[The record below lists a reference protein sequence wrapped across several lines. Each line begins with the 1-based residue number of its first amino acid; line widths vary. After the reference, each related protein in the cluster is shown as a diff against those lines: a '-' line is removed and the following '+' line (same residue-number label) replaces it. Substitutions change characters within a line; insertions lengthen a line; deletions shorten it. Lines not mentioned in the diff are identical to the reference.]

1 MKLKGKIVF
10 ITGASAGIGAA
21 TAMAFAAEGARL
33 LLAARRAGKLAE
45 VASRALERGAAA
57 VHSIDLDVRNRHAVQ
72 RAIDELPPEWAEID
86 VLVNNAGLSR
96 GMEKLYTGRIEDW
109 EEMIDTNIKGLLYV
123 ARAVVPG
130 MVVRG
135 RGHVV
140 TLGSM
145 AGEIVYPNGA
155 VYCGTKAAARAI
167 NDGLREDLLGTP
179 VRVTSVDPG
188 LVETDFSLVRF
199 HGDAKRAAKVYKG
212 ITPLTGEDIADVIHV
227 GCDAARAREYRA
239 RLADLGA
246 SGQYAADSS
255 RAVSGESMPQ
265 CTEDTD
271 FVFLAPGRETSCR
284 LSVGK
289 KGRSLSRCCS
299 F

>member
-1 MKLKGKIVF
+1 MRLKGKIVF

-21 TAMAFAAEGARL
+21 TAMVFAAEGARL

-45 VASRALERGAAA
+45 VASLALTRGATA
-57 VHSIDLDVRNRHAVQ
+57 VHSIDLDIRSRHRVQ

-96 GMEKLYTGRIEDW
+96 GMEKLYTGKIDDW
-109 EEMIDTNIKGLLYV
+109 EEMIDTNIKGMLYV
-123 ARAVVPG
+123 MRSVVPM

-145 AGEIVYPNGA
+145 AAEIVYPNGA

-199 HGDAKRAAKVYKG
+199 HGDRGRAAKVYKG
-212 ITPLTGEDIADVIHV
+212 LKPLTAEDIAEAILWTVTRPEHVNIAHVSLTSVHQANTLLIH
-227 GCDAARAREYRA
+227 REEE
-239 RLADLGA
+239 G
-246 SGQYAADSS
+246 
-255 RAVSGESMPQ
+255 
-265 CTEDTD
+265 
-271 FVFLAPGRETSCR
+271 
-284 LSVGK
+284 
-289 KGRSLSRCCS
+289 
-299 F
+299 

>member
-1 MKLKGKIVF
+1 MNPKEKIVF

-21 TAMAFAAEGARL
+21 TALAFAEQGARL
-33 LLAARRAGKLAE
+33 LLAARRASRLAE
-45 VASRALERGAAA
+45 VASRAIELGAAQ
-57 VHSIDLDVRNRHAVQ
+57 VHSIHLDVRNRQAVQ
-72 RAIDELPPEWAEID
+72 SAIDELPAEWAEIE

-96 GMEKLYTGRIEDW
+96 GMDKLFTGKIEDW
-109 EEMIDTNIKGLLYV
+109 EEMIDTNVKGLLYV

-145 AGEIVYPNGA
+145 AGELVYPNGA
-155 VYCGTKAAARAI
+155 VYCASKAAARAV

-199 HGDAKRAAKVYKG
+199 HGDQGRAAKVYNG
-212 ITPLTGEDIADVIHV
+212 MTPLTAADIADVILWAVTRPAHV
-227 GCDAARAREYRA
+227 NIARVSLTSVDQANTLLVHRE
-239 RLADLGA
+239 
-246 SGQYAADSS
+246 S
-255 RAVSGESMPQ
+255 
-265 CTEDTD
+265 
-271 FVFLAPGRETSCR
+271 
-284 LSVGK
+284 
-289 KGRSLSRCCS
+289 
-299 F
+299 